1 MNHWSLSLQILRHD
15 TSIFVW
21 RSIKFG
27 SPLLR
32 PDESEVGGNV
42 GEERLP
48 EPGRSRSHGDL
59 CSQVTGISLSPGLYQ
74 HERLS
79 TDSLPSDVPC
89 VHCSVVSVT
98 ICPGHCQPIRGQL
111 SVSADQSAPSPDLTV
126 NVSFPGPQR
135 LSPQAQAVTVQ

>member
-1 MNHWSLSLQILRHD
+1 MFI
-15 TSIFVW
+15 
-21 RSIKFG
+21 

-32 PDESEVGGNV
+32 PDEGEVGGNV